1 MKNVLTSIVLL
12 AVFSVVIFFVGGVFK
27 LYGTLEGPGEIL
39 GDKVPEYVIQEREQ
53 RISKIADDLGVES
66 EKQILFGDLHV
77 HTTYSTDAFMWSLPY
92 FNGPGA
98 SPISDACDFARFCS
112 ALDFWSINDHAEAST
127 PRKWLDTKES
137 IRQCN
142 NISEGTN
149 DLVSFLGWEWTQ
161 VSDVPEDHFGHK
173 NVIFLDT
180 EEDAVPPRAIGAGG
194 IAPLVMRLGLP
205 WIPWQSKPHD

>member
-1 MKNVLTSIVLL
+1 MKNVLTSIILL

-98 SPISDACDFARFCS
+98 SPI
-112 ALDFWSINDHAEAST
+112 
-127 PRKWLDTKES
+127 
-137 IRQCN
+137 
-142 NISEGTN
+142 
-149 DLVSFLGWEWTQ
+149 
-161 VSDVPEDHFGHK
+161 
-173 NVIFLDT
+173 
-180 EEDAVPPRAIGAGG
+180 
-194 IAPLVMRLGLP
+194 
-205 WIPWQSKPHD
+205 